1 MIVVPPDFEWWAGH
15 WGEWWSDDQQGPV
28 HSGSIGSLT
37 PLREGEPVPPPKPP
51 IGFRLRD
58 KAVPE

>member
-1 MIVVPPDFEWWAGH
+1 MIVQPPDIDWWPGHWADWWAN
-15 WGEWWSDDQQGPV
+15 EQGPV
-28 HSGSIGSLT
+28 HAGSISPLT

-58 KAVPE
+58 GGTP